1 MKRGIC
7 WLALALLMGCA
18 TTTTSGPSSKP
29 RPPPR
34 DVSELVSLQGDAIVL
49 KEAIGFPHGSA
60 EIEPVSMD
68 LLDAVAKIMISTAAI
83 TKLSIEGHTDTT
95 GEPAAN
101 QPLSE
106 ERALAVKKYL
116 EEHGVEASRLETKGF
131 GSSQPID
138 TNETEEGRAKN
149 RRVEFKVSR

>member
-1 MKRGIC
+1 MLMKRGTFC
-7 WLALALLMGCA
+7 VAVALLMGCA
-18 TTTTSGPSSKP
+18 TTTTSTKKE

-34 DVSELVSLQGDAIVL
+34 DVSELVSLEGDAIVL

-60 EIEPVSMD
+60 DIEPVSMD
-68 LLDAVAKIMISTAAI
+68 LLDAVAKIMNSTAAI

-106 ERALAVKKYL
+106 ERAVAVKKYL
-116 EEHGVEASRLETKGF
+116 EEHGVEPSRLETKGF
-131 GSSQPID
+131 GSSQPLD
-138 TNETEEGRAKN
+138 TNDTEAGRAKN
-149 RRVEFKVSR
+149 RRVEFKVTR